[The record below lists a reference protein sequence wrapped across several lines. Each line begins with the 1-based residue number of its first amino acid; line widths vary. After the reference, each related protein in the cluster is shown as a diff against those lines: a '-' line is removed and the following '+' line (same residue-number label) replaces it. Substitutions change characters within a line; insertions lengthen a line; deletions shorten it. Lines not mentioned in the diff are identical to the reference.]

1 MTTTDPDYPARLIE
15 RVAAKHGV
23 ALSADD
29 PVLMIHTL
37 NEILLEEN
45 TKAHQALLAEFRATL
60 EESSHQWNDL
70 TTKKADSLLQL
81 ASKNTRL
88 LTEQVSDQ
96 CLQRIEQKLEADVAR
111 QIKALSQLAVRARQA
126 AIINLL
132 ASSMLLMTVVIVML
146 ILVNYI

>member
-1 MTTTDPDYPARLIE
+1 MTATDTDYPAKLIE
-15 RVAAKHGV
+15 RVAARHGI

-45 TKAHQALLAEFRATL
+45 AQAHQALLTAFRATL
-60 EESSHQWNDL
+60 EESSHQWCDL
-70 TTKKADSLLQL
+70 TNQKADALLQQVG
-81 ASKNTRL
+81 KNSRL

-96 CLQRIEQKLEADVAR
+96 CLQRIEQKLEADVGR
-111 QIKALSQLAVRARQA
+111 HINALSQLAMSARQA

-132 ASSMLLMTVVIVML
+132 ASSMLVVTVAIIVL
-146 ILVNYI
+146 ILVHYI